1 MRDENND
8 DYMTSKQLFRGLMSA
23 VEDASRKRIANSI
36 SRKLESLAILGYHTG
51 SIVPF
56 GYRMVKVDTD
66 NFGNIV
72 IRNKLI
78 VSPNESLIVKTLFK
92 LANELIDQDKFSYTA
107 IALILNDKG
116 LHRRKSIWT
125 PTNVKSTLINTRYY
139 GVTIYGA
146 KRTKLNSHKKPI
158 EIDCLAIVSKRLF
171 EKVNHFITE
180 LRI

>member
-1 MRDENND
+1 MDDE
-8 DYMTSKQLFRGLMSA
+8 QLVKGFN
-23 VEDASRKRIANSI
+23 IAFNQIMQERCSLSI
-36 SRKLESLAILGYHTG
+36 SKKLDELAILGYHTG

-56 GYRMVKVDTD
+56 GYRVVKVDTD

-72 IRNKLI
+72 IRNKQI
-78 VSPNESLIVKTLFK
+78 VDPSESLIVKTLFK

-116 LHRRKSIWT
+116 LHRRKSIWS

-146 KRTKLNSHKKPI
+146 KRTKLNSHKEPI
-158 EIDCLAIVSKRLF
+158 EIECLPIVSKLLF
-171 EKVNHFITE
+171 DKVNSFISENRT
-180 LRI
+180 